1 MTEVSSQL
9 PIIYQDEHIIAI
21 NKPSGLLV
29 HRSMTDRHETRFAM
43 QMVRDMIDQHVYTVH
58 RLDKPT
64 SGVLVFALSSDVARL
79 MTEQFTEKAI
89 HKTYHALTRG
99 WTKSQFVDY
108 ALKEKLDKIADKDA
122 HQDKAPQEAQ
132 THIACLQRFTYPKAV
147 GRYPQA
153 RLSWVELIPQT
164 GRKHQLRRH
173 LAHVRHPIMG
183 DTTHG
188 DGKQNKFMRD
198 TFNFHHLALHNSSM
212 KFCHPV
218 TQHPLALSAPLWPEL
233 EHVLATLAPYQ
244 RE

>member
-1 MTEVSSQL
+1 MTEVSPQL

-29 HRSMTDRHETRFAM
+29 HRSMIDRHETRFAM

-79 MTEQFTEKAI
+79 MTEQFIEKTI

-99 WTKSQFVDY
+99 WTNSQFVDY

-122 HQDKAPQEAQ
+122 QKDKAPQDAQ
-132 THIACLQRFTYPKAV
+132 TDITCLQRFTYPQAV

-153 RLSWVELIPQT
+153 RLSWVELNPHT

-198 TFNFHHLALHNSSM
+198 TFNFHHLALHNSRM

-218 TQHPLALSAPLWPEL
+218 TQHPIELTAALWPEL
-233 EHVLATLAPYQ
+233 EDVLASLAPYQ
-244 RE
+244 SE